1 MRGVCNWLTNTRAGL
16 AALWALFVLPR
27 AAILLIAPAPTS
39 DAAWYYSRAEMLA
52 SGLGYLGDHGAP
64 TAYWPPG
71 WPLALSAV
79 FRLFGVSV
87 ASVGLFNLACAA
99 LSGWLL
105 YDLAR
110 RIAGSEAA
118 GRIALLLYAIYP
130 NAIGYVPLALTE
142 VFYTTLLL
150 AVCWLLVARRS
161 AAAFVLAG
169 LVLGLATLVKA
180 QTLVVV
186 PLILA
191 IELLRLPDFW
201 RNAWRRVPLAGLR
214 FVLLIALAGVV
225 VAPWTLRNQAALGH
239 TVLVSTNGGITL
251 FTGNNDSARGGF
263 TPEDA
268 AVVALDARTDLDEV
282 AYDIEAKRLGV
293 EWIAAHPGKFFAL
306 MPMKLVKLWATNG
319 EAQWA
324 YEAGLPGYARW
335 DGLFRAVRIG
345 NQLYYMA
352 LLAAFAAA
360 LATQLVRRWRARTKP
375 GAILIDWWLLPAGI
389 AAYPSAIAMVFSGQS
404 RFHFPA
410 IPFVCISGAWLLA
423 DLAARRRARAGEAG
437 DCETAPLS
445 LSPVP

>member
-1 MRGVCNWLTNTRAGL
+1 MRSAWNWLTNTRAAL
-16 AALWALFVLPR
+16 VALWVLFVLPR
-27 AAILLIAPAPTS
+27 AAALLIAPLPTS
-39 DAAWYYSRAEMLA
+39 DADWYYSRGAMLA
-52 SGLGYLGDHGAP
+52 AGIGYLGNNGAP

-71 WPLALSAV
+71 WPMALSAA
-79 FRLFGVSV
+79 FRLLGTSV
-87 ASVGLFNLACAA
+87 WSVGLLNLACAA

-110 RIAGSEAA
+110 RITGTEGA
-118 GRIALLLYAIYP
+118 GRVALLLYAIYP

-150 AVCWLLVARRS
+150 AICWLLVARTGR
-161 AAAFVLAG
+161 AAFVLAG
-169 LVLGLATLVKA
+169 LLLGMATLVKA

-191 IELLRLPDFW
+191 IELLRAPGFW
-201 RNAWRRVPLAGLR
+201 RRLPAALGQFA
-214 FVLLIALAGVV
+214 LLVALAGVV
-225 VAPWTLRNQAALGH
+225 VAPWTMRNQRVLGH

-251 FTGNNDSARGGF
+251 YTGNNDSARGGF

-268 AVVALDARTDLDEV
+268 GVKALETRSDLDEV
-282 AYDIEAKRLGV
+282 AYDAEAKRRGV
-293 EWIAAHPGKFFAL
+293 EWIKAHPARFAAL
-306 MPMKLVKLWATNG
+306 MPLKLAKLWTTDG

-324 YEAGLPGYARW
+324 YETGLAGYARW
-335 DGLFRAVRIG
+335 DGAFHAVRIA
-345 NQLYYMA
+345 NQLYYLV

-360 LATQLVRRWRARTKP
+360 AALQLVRRWRGRER
-375 GAILIDWWLLPAGI
+375 LVDWWLLPVGI

-410 IPFVCISGAWLLA
+410 MPFVCIGAAWLIA
-423 DLAARRRARAGEAG
+423 DIAARRRARARDAN

-445 LSPVP
+445 LSAAP